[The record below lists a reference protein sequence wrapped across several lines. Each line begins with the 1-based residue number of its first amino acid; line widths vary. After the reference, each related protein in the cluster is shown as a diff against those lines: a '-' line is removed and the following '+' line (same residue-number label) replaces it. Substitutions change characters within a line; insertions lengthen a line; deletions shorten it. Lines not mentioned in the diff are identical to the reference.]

1 MFSIRAA
8 NSFLISSGVMRFVCC
23 FALYCN
29 QFLPNV
35 KGHASPEHAPK
46 IDQTASSAS
55 HVPPCSLSSCYSL
68 EQHDG
73 GVILMSMEGNE
84 IILNAEDTRNLGKHL
99 MAITNQD

>member
-1 MFSIRAA
+1 
-8 NSFLISSGVMRFVCC
+8 L
-23 FALYCN
+23 
-29 QFLPNV
+29 QNV

>member
-1 MFSIRAA
+1 MTHVHSWEFI
-8 NSFLISSGVMRFVCC
+8 
-23 FALYCN
+23 
-29 QFLPNV
+29 PENV
-35 KGHASPEHAPK
+35 RGHASPEHAPK

-99 MAITNQD
+99 MAITNDKDLARR